1 MSTAILPTGTVT
13 FLFTDIEGSTRLL
26 QELGQR
32 YGEVL
37 RDHHQ
42 LLRRAVEVNDGAV
55 FGTEGDAVFAVFR
68 TATAAVAAA
77 VAGQR
82 ALAGHPWPDGVA
94 MRVRMGVHTG
104 EATIVGDNYVGLD
117 IHRAA
122 RISAAGHGRQVLVSG
137 STLALA
143 GDTLPPGVTTRDMG
157 ERRLKDLSRPE
168 RICQLVIDGLPSEF
182 PPLRTLDATV
192 NNLPTQLTT
201 FVGRDRDVAAG
212 RQMLE
217 ANRLLTL
224 TGPGGTGKTRLSLQI
239 AAEAAD
245 RFSHGMFFVP
255 LDAIVDPALVP
266 SAIVSA
272 LGITD
277 ATPRAPTDRVV
288 DHLHD
293 RTALL
298 ILDNFE
304 QVIAAAPVV
313 AEILRA
319 CQHVSILVTS
329 RAALRISGEHEYP
342 VPSLALPDRTLP
354 MDAQALTRYESVAL
368 FIERAAAVR
377 PEFRVT
383 DENAAAVAEICARLD
398 GLPLAIELAAARV
411 KLLPPEAILARL
423 GSTLG
428 LLAGGARDL
437 PQRQQTLRGA
447 IAWSYEL
454 LDEPGRRLLWR
465 SAIFLGGWELG
476 HAEAVCGPAD
486 ELGVDVL
493 DGLASLVDQSLV
505 RQVETSGEPR
515 FTMLQTIREY
525 AVERLAES
533 GEQPE
538 IARRHAVAFLALAEE
553 AAPNLTG
560 PDGRRWLDSIGR
572 EQDNLRAAVNWAI
585 TAGAAETAVRLGSA
599 MWRFWQMRGFLRE
612 GAERMD
618 AVLAMP
624 ALHERSALRRTALD
638 AAAGVR
644 YWMADLDAAR
654 ALYEE
659 ALVIAREDG
668 DPAGIAE
675 ALYNLSFVYS
685 VDKKDVS
692 KALVLTQEALAIY
705 RALDDRPWLA
715 RALWALGNAHY
726 FKGELEEAHGPL
738 RESVVVFRE
747 VGDRFGLGWGLHTL
761 GLTELRLGH
770 VEAARRGWTE
780 MLQIF
785 SAADD
790 VSGIGTG
797 LSNFRTIALLDGDLV
812 RAQRLA
818 GASSA
823 VVRRTGS
830 NITDV
835 IEWSEGRTEAD
846 LALDGATARQAWAEG
861 QAMTIPEAVA
871 YALEASPQPSAGTGP
886 SRR

>member
-1 MSTAILPTGTVT
+1 MSTPSLPTGTVT

-26 QELGQR
+26 QELGPR
-32 YGEVL
+32 YGQVL
-37 RDHHQ
+37 QDHHR
-42 LLRRAVEVNDGAV
+42 LLREAIESNDGAV

-68 TATAAVAAA
+68 LATAAVAAA

-82 ALAGHPWPDGVA
+82 ALAGHPWPPGIA
-94 MRVRMGVHTG
+94 IRVRIGIHTG
-104 EATIVGDNYVGLD
+104 EATIAGDIYVGLD

-122 RISAAGHGRQVLVSG
+122 RISAAGHGGQVLVSA

-157 ERRLKDLSRPE
+157 ERRLKDLARPE
-168 RICQLVIDGLPSEF
+168 RLCQLVIDGLPSEF

-201 FVGRDRDVAAG
+201 FVGRERDVEAG
-212 RQMLE
+212 RRMLE
-217 ANRLLTL
+217 STRLLTL
-224 TGPGGTGKTRLSLQI
+224 TGPGGTGKTRMSLQI
-239 AAEAAD
+239 AAESAD
-245 RFSHGMFFVP
+245 RFAHGVFFVP
-255 LDAIVDPALVP
+255 LDAIVDPTLVP
-266 SAIVSA
+266 SAIVSS
-272 LGITD
+272 LGIMD
-277 ATPRAPTDRVV
+277 PTPMAPIERLQ
-288 DHLHD
+288 DHLRD

-304 QVIAAAPVV
+304 QVLLAAPVV

-319 CQHVSILVTS
+319 CPHVTILVTS
-329 RAALRISGEHEYP
+329 RAALRISGEHEFP
-342 VPSLALPDRTLP
+342 VPPLALPDWTQPADPQSLS
-354 MDAQALTRYESVAL
+354 RYESVAL

-377 PEFRVT
+377 PDFRVT
-383 DENAAAVAEICARLD
+383 NENAAAVAEICARLD

-454 LDEPGRRLLWR
+454 LDDSSRRLLWR
-465 SAIFLGGWELG
+465 SAIFLGGWELSQ
-476 HAEAVCGPAD
+476 AEAICGPAQ

-493 DGLASLVDQSLV
+493 DGLAALVDQSLV
-505 RQVETSGEPR
+505 RQVETAGEPR
-515 FTMLQTIREY
+515 FAMLQTIREF
-525 AVERLAES
+525 AAERLTES

-538 IARRHAVAFLALAEE
+538 IARRHAQVFLALAEQ

-560 PDGRRWLDSIGR
+560 PAGKRWLDALAR
-572 EQDNLRAAVNWAI
+572 EQDNLRAALNCAI
-585 TAGAAETAVRLGSA
+585 ASDAAETAVRLGA
-599 MWRFWQMRGFLRE
+599 GLWRFWHMRGFLRE
-612 GAERMD
+612 GSERMD

-624 ALHERSALRRTALD
+624 GLRAGSTLRRTALD

-659 ALVIAREDG
+659 ALVLAREAG
-668 DPAGIAE
+668 DPAGLAE

-685 VDKKDVS
+685 VDKSDAP
-692 KALVLTQEALAIY
+692 KALALTQEALAIY
-705 RALDDRPWLA
+705 RTLDDRPWLA

-726 FKGELEEAHGPL
+726 FNGQVEEAHGPL
-738 RESVVVFRE
+738 RECVTLFRE

-761 GLTELRLGH
+761 GLVDQRLGH
-770 VEAARRGWTE
+770 VEDARLLWTE
-780 MLQIF
+780 MLRIF
-785 SAADD
+785 SSADD

-797 LSNFRTIALLDGDLV
+797 LSNFRSLAQADGDFV

-818 GASSA
+818 GASA
-823 VVRRTGS
+823 ALTRRTGS
-830 NITDV
+830 GITDV
-835 IEWSEGRTEAD
+835 IESTEGRVGGEPG
-846 LALDGATARQAWAEG
+846 LDDATAHRAWAEG
-861 QAMTIPEAVA
+861 QAMTIAEAVH
-871 YALEASPQPSAGTGP
+871 YALEDAPATPASGVPKRP
-886 SRR
+886 